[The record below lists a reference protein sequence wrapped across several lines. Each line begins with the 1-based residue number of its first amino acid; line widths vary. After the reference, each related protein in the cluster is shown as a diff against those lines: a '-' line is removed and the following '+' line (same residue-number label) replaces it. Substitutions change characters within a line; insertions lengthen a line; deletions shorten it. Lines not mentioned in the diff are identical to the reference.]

1 MKTIAVVLTR
11 YKDPLSQLVYFLN
24 GGGYTHVS
32 LSLDE
37 DMATMYS
44 FNFKGFARETA
55 AKFRRHGVHT
65 AKSYLLQVS
74 DRAYAQLEERI
85 RQFEAHRQQYRYS
98 LLGVFCC
105 YFHIPYKAEGRYFCS
120 QFVAESLAS
129 ARAVPLRRKP
139 ALYLPNQLM
148 RELSRSLQ
156 LRRVQYNVL

>member
-44 FNFKGFARETA
+44 FNFKGFVRETA
-55 AKFRRHGVHT
+55 AKFKRHGIHT
-65 AKSYLLQVS
+65 AKSYQLRVS
-74 DRAYAQLEERI
+74 DRAYAQLKQRI
-85 RQFEAHRQQYRYS
+85 GQFEAHRQQYRYS
-98 LLGVFCC
+98 LFGVFCC

-120 QFVAESLAS
+120 QFVAESLSS

-148 RELSRSLQ
+148 RELGRSLQ
-156 LRRVQYNVL
+156 LQRVQYNIL

>member
-11 YKDPLSQLVYFLN
+11 YKDPLSQLVYFLH

-44 FNFKGFARETA
+44 FNFKGFVKETA
-55 AKFRRHGVHT
+55 AKFRRQGVSI
-65 AKSYLLQVS
+65 AKSYQLLVS
-74 DRAYAQLEERI
+74 DQAYARLKQRI
-85 RQFEAHRQQYRYS
+85 GQFEAHRQQYSYS

-105 YFHIPYKAEGRYFCS
+105 YFHIPYKAKGRYFCS
-120 QFVAESLAS
+120 QFVAESLTS
-129 ARAVPLRRKP
+129 AGAVPLRRKP

-148 RELSRSLQ
+148 LELSRSLQ